1 MATAPKI
8 IGQHGLR
15 AVDDDRPRVVDAFN
29 SALRASSR
37 KGASR
42 KDWRKAVER
51 FLVWLSR
58 NHPRAEFWDLVSRD
72 ILREYLRGMEGK
84 AAHTRRLA
92 VQPIIQT
99 SKHMVREWGARNDL
113 SGLSPGSQ
121 LAKPPPVVLLRDV
134 IDWLEWQLEHRP
146 GCEVGS
152 ALCGL
157 AGFRVMEAIRLRWEQ
172 VDLDRGLVTVVEGKN
187 RYSNRT
193 IPVASRVMEALRRAR
208 AWQDRRCEGVVD
220 MYGHVVLDGNWRAYR
235 TSHAYY
241 VRFVRGLAKWG
252 GDVGWAA
259 KDLRNCLPQLGETE
273 GFWGPICEQYFG
285 HAPRGVT
292 ATHYLPPLSA
302 RGDDGAMDVFRR
314 NVVDHVDRGVAD
326 VMTWRAQAQAR
337 DAL

>member
-1 MATAPKI
+1 MAPNI
-8 IGQHGLR
+8 MGQHGLR
-15 AVDDDRPRVVDAFN
+15 AVDEDRPQVVDAFN

-42 KDWRKAVER
+42 EDWAKAVER
-51 FLVWLSR
+51 FLVWLSQ
-58 NHPRAEFWDLVSRD
+58 NRAEVVFWDLVSRD

-99 SKHMVREWGARNDL
+99 SRHMVREWGARNDL
-113 SGLSPGSQ
+113 SGLSPGSE
-121 LAKPPPVVLLRDV
+121 LAKPPPIVLLGDV
-134 IDWLEWQLEHRP
+134 IDLLEWLREHRP
-146 GCEVGS
+146 GFEVGS

-157 AGFRVMEAIRLRWEQ
+157 AGFRVTEAIRLRWEQ
-172 VDLDRGLVTVVEGKN
+172 VDLERGLVTVVEGKN

-193 IPVASRVMEALRRAR
+193 IPVASRVMGALRRAR

-220 MYGHVVLDGNWRAYR
+220 MYGHVVLDGNGSAYQ

-252 GDVGWAA
+252 GKVDWAA
-259 KDLRNCLPQLGETE
+259 KDLRNCLPQFGETE

-285 HAPRGVT
+285 HAPKGVT
-292 ATHYLPPLSA
+292 DTHYLPRLSE
-302 RGDDGAMDVFRR
+302 RVDDRAMDVFRR
-314 NVVDHVDRGVAD
+314 NVVGFVDRGVAD
-326 VMTWRAQAQAR
+326 VMMRREREQGR